1 MTLPVTW
8 PMLPQICI
16 HPLPIH
22 SLIISLLSFVIRQKG
37 ISSHSSH
44 SSHEFAMFKNT
55 ILNAFVNQS
64 FPNKCHTLN
73 AVLEECNP
81 KVKQTSHIHSTN
93 EQEKTFPQL
102 FPLSS
107 RIAAQASKWSSIASF
122 PAPRKLTTYA
132 PSSATRLTWSI
143 GSLGRSSSSP
153 GPSTTSSTTA
163 YSGS

>member
-8 PMLPQICI
+8 PMLHQRCI

-37 ISSHSSH
+37 IFSH

-81 KVKQTSHIHSTN
+81 KDCCSSFEMIVN
-93 EQEKTFPQL
+93 CL
-102 FPLSS
+102 F
-107 RIAAQASKWSSIASF
+107 
-122 PAPRKLTTYA
+122 
-132 PSSATRLTWSI
+132 
-143 GSLGRSSSSP
+143 
-153 GPSTTSSTTA
+153 SSTTKINYICTELG
-163 YSGS
+163 YSSNLEHRIAWPLKLVTRSQYNLEYDCIFRFLNSSSVFWLTIFRLDSMGLNPTSLQHSVL